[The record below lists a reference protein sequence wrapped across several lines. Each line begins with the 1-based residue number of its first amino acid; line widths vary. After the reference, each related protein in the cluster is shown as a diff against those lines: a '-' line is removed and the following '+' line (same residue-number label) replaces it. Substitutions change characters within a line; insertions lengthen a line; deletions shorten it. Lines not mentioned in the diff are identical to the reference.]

1 MSRRKAARHGLSLLL
16 SFALVLSLAACGQTA
31 AEESSLSAEESTV
44 AETSADISP
53 ETEPET
59 DPADASAAGDSS
71 ILPMEEISTEPE
83 PESLDPDP
91 DTAYEYTLCFA
102 GDVNLAEGQYTT
114 AALDSYGLSGCV
126 SETLRNYMTGA
137 DIMCLNN
144 EFTYSSRGTPLE
156 GKAYTYR
163 ASPSRVSVL
172 EELGVD
178 VAVLANNHI
187 YDYGEE
193 ALLDTLDTLDSAG
206 IARIGAGEDL
216 EDASAIYYA
225 QLENCTVAHI
235 AASRVEWSAQTK
247 PATSDSPGTFYTAY
261 DTDLLYQRVQEAKEQ
276 ADFVVVYM
284 HWGIEGTADLEEYQT
299 EVGDALVDAGADL
312 VIGDHPHQLQG
323 VRYYNGVPI
332 FYSLGNYWFSRK
344 EEYTML
350 VNVTLTGDKNGV
362 DEVSCQ
368 IVPAYQQASAT
379 VTWLESADSQRAM
392 YDYLAGLPGSNV
404 TIDDGGVVAA
414 KEA

>member
-1 MSRRKAARHGLSLLL
+1 MSRRKTARQVLALLL
-16 SFALVLSLAACGQTA
+16 SFALALSLAACGQTA
-31 AEESSLSAEESTV
+31 EEESSLSAEESV
-44 AETSADISP
+44 GAVSSADSST

-59 DPADASAAGDSS
+59 DPADSSAAGDSS
-71 ILPMEEISTEPE
+71 AQPTEEIPTEPE
-83 PESLDPDP
+83 PKAFEPDP

-156 GKAYTYR
+156 DKTYTYR

-193 ALLDTLDTLDSAG
+193 ALLDTLDTLDGAG

-216 EDASAIYYA
+216 EDASAVYYA
-225 QLENCTVAHI
+225 QLENCTVAYI

-261 DTDLLYQRVQEAKEQ
+261 DTDLLYQRVGEAKER

-362 DEVSCQ
+362 REVSCQ

-379 VTWLESADSQRAM
+379 VTWLENADSQRAM
-392 YDYLAGLPGSNV
+392 YNYLTSLPGSNV
-404 TIDDGGVVAA
+404 TIDDGGVVAE

>member
-1 MSRRKAARHGLSLLL
+1 MSRQTRTRQDLSLLL
-16 SFALVLSLAACGQTA
+16 GLALALSLTACGQTA
-31 AEESSLSAEESTV
+31 VEESSFSAEESV
-44 AETSADISP
+44 EAVTSAEVSA

-59 DPADASAAGDSS
+59 DPADAAGDSS
-71 ILPMEEISTEPE
+71 TQTAEESSTEPE
-83 PESLDPDP
+83 PVNLDPDP

-102 GDVNLAEGQYTT
+102 GDVNLAEGQYTA
-114 AALDSYGLSGCV
+114 AALDSYGVSGCV
-126 SETLRNYMTGA
+126 SETLRSYMTGA

-156 GKAYTYR
+156 GKTYTYR
-163 ASPSRVSVL
+163 ASPSRVSAL

-193 ALLDTLDTLDSAG
+193 ALLDTLDTLDGAG
-206 IARIGAGEDL
+206 IARIGAGKNL
-216 EDASAIYYA
+216 EEASAVYYA
-225 QLENCTVAHI
+225 QLENCTVAYI

-247 PATSDSPGTFYTAY
+247 PATNDSPGTFYTAY
-261 DTDLLYQRVQEAKEQ
+261 DTDLLYQRVQEAQEQ

-350 VNVTLTGDKNGV
+350 VNVTLAGDKNGV
-362 DEVSCQ
+362 QEVSCQ
-368 IVPAYQQASAT
+368 IVPARQQASAT

-392 YDYLAGLPGSNV
+392 YDYLAGLPGSNI
-404 TIDDGGVVAA
+404 TIDDGGIVAEKGA
-414 KEA
+414 

>member
-1 MSRRKAARHGLSLLL
+1 MSRRKAVRQGLSLLL
-16 SFALVLSLAACGQTA
+16 SVALALSLAACGQTA
-31 AEESSLSAEESTV
+31 ADESSLSAEESV
-44 AETSADISP
+44 GAVSSADSSAEIA
-53 ETEPET
+53 PET
-59 DPADASAAGDSS
+59 DPADASAAGDSA
-71 ILPMEEISTEPE
+71 ILPVEEISTEPE
-83 PESLDPDP
+83 PLEPDP

-156 GKAYTYR
+156 GKTYTYR

-193 ALLDTLDTLDSAG
+193 ALLDTLDTLDGAG

-225 QLENCTVAHI
+225 QLEHCTVAYI

-261 DTDLLYQRVQEAKEQ
+261 DTALLYQRVQEAKEQ

-284 HWGIEGTADLEEYQT
+284 HWGIEGTADLEEYQM

-332 FYSLGNYWFSRK
+332 FYALGNYWFSRK

-362 DEVSCQ
+362 RDVSCQ

-379 VTWLESADSQRAM
+379 VTWLESADNQRAM
-392 YDYLAGLPGSNV
+392 YDYLASLPGSNV
-404 TIDDGGVVAA
+404 TIDDGGMVAV
-414 KEA
+414 KE

>member
-1 MSRRKAARHGLSLLL
+1 MSRRKTARRGLALLL
-16 SFALVLSLAACGQTA
+16 SFALVMSLAACGQTA
-31 AEESSLSAEESTV
+31 AEESSLSAEESTAV
-44 AETSADISP
+44 ESSAELSV

-59 DPADASAAGDSS
+59 DPADSSAAGDNSAQL
-71 ILPMEEISTEPE
+71 IEEISTEPE
-83 PESLDPDP
+83 PESLEPDP

-156 GKAYTYR
+156 GKTYTYR
-163 ASPSRVSVL
+163 ANPSRVSVL

-193 ALLDTLDTLDSAG
+193 ALLDTLDTLDGAG
-206 IARIGAGEDL
+206 IARIGAGENL
-216 EDASAIYYA
+216 EEASAIYYA
-225 QLENCTVAHI
+225 QLENCTVAYL

-247 PATSDSPGTFYTAY
+247 PATSNSPGTFYTAY
-261 DTDLLYQRVQEAKEQ
+261 DTELLYQRVQEAQEQ

-392 YDYLAGLPGSNV
+392 YDYLVSLPGSNV
-404 TIDDGGVVAA
+404 TIDDGGMVTEKGA
-414 KEA
+414 

>member
-1 MSRRKAARHGLSLLL
+1 MSRKAHARWGLALLL
-16 SFALVLSLAACGQTA
+16 SLALALSLAACGQS
-31 AEESSLSAEESTV
+31 AEEDTSLSAEESASAV
-44 AETSADISP
+44 SSADVP
-53 ETEPET
+53 AEAEPET
-59 DPADASAAGDSS
+59 DPADTSAAGDISAQFAEESS
-71 ILPMEEISTEPE
+71 AEPE
-83 PESLDPDP
+83 PEALEPDP

-126 SETLRNYMTGA
+126 SETLRGYMTAA

-156 GKAYTYR
+156 GKTYTYR
-163 ASPSRVSVL
+163 ASPSRVSAL

-178 VAVLANNHI
+178 VAVLSNNHI

-206 IARIGAGEDL
+206 IARIGAGKNL
-216 EDASAIYYA
+216 EEASAIYYA
-225 QLENCTVAHI
+225 QLENCTVAYI

-261 DTDLLYQRVQEAKEQ
+261 DTELLYQRVGEAKEQ

-362 DEVSCQ
+362 REVSCQ

-392 YDYLAGLPGSNV
+392 YDYLAGLPGSNI
-404 TIDDGGVVAA
+404 TIDDRGVVAA
-414 KEA
+414 KGQ